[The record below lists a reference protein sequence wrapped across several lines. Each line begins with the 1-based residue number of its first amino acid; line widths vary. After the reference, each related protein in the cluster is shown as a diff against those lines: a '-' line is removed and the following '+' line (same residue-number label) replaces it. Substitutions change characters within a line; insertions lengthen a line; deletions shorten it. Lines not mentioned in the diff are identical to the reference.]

1 MRRLAAALLV
11 TSLLPVAA
19 SAGGSESSMRCAGGI
34 VSVGDA
40 TIDLL
45 GKCGVP
51 SLREVRFYETGAVGT
66 IGPGFGRGNAATSER
81 WTYDFGPQQFL
92 MFVTVEGGRVF
103 SMERGSYGYARAEES
118 GPPLRRALCDS
129 SAIHVGDSK
138 LDLLARCGEPAL
150 MEMRKENLALVDP
163 RDTLLFSRAIPRDVE
178 VWTYDFGP
186 QQFVRFAI
194 LADGVV
200 IRVDTGGHGYA
211 R

>member
-1 MRRLAAALLV
+1 MRSLAAALLA
-11 TSLLPVAA
+11 SLLPAVAG
-19 SAGGSESSMRCAGGI
+19 AGGAESSLRCQGGI

-40 TIDLL
+40 TVDLL
-45 GKCGVP
+45 GKCGLP
-51 SLREVRFYETGAVGT
+51 TLREIRTYETGAVGT
-66 IGPGFGRGNAATSER
+66 IGPGFGRANAATSER

-103 SMERGSYGYARAEES
+103 SIERGSYGYARPEES
-118 GPPLRRALCDS
+118 PPPVRRALCDT

-138 LDLLARCGEPAL
+138 LDLLARCGEPTL

-163 RDTLLFSRAIPRDVE
+163 RDALLVSRAFPRDVE